1 MNRETSNKLNH
12 KIKFAEKNN
21 EKSVF
26 LKDMKD
32 AKESKLK
39 LQLQDIIHG
48 KEVKVIW

>member
-26 LKDMKD
+26 LKHMKD
-32 AKESKLK
+32 AKESRKQK
-39 LQLQDIIHG
+39 QAEIAITRYNSWKRG
-48 KEVKVIW
+48 